1 MLLIFYHAKLQTVS
15 PQNYRLTLPRQN
27 VNRRFFYRNR
37 IVQFASCL
45 FRSLPWNPNS
55 PKLLS
60 EFLFL
65 TDVVIQAHVSSFL
78 HYQKVDFL
86 LKASIK
92 KLTIVEDFIEKWED
106 LILASDFW
114 WSENSKKSA
123 IGFDCPWFVFLHNQ
137 RLDIIHQGVNRFDSP
152 WFVFPYNQRL
162 DIIHQGVNRKLVQ
175 LWRPIVPKNRLFG
188 SLVGSSGIPKI
199 PKYAIDIV
207 SFQGSNCFPPKLQ
220 AYLPSASCQSN
231 VFFTWRGVLYWEA
244 VFISLYGNSNRLRLL
259 AVFVFDWRP
268 YSYSYFSISRSLI
281 S

>member
-1 MLLIFYHAKLQTVS
+1 MPNSKLFPPKTTDWLSLGKMSIEGFFTWIGLFNSQAVS
-15 PQNYRLTLPRQN
+15 FVLCLGIQIVRNCSVSFCFWLTSLFKLMFL
-27 VNRRFFYRNR
+27 RFFFTRR
-37 IVQFASCL
+37 LI
-45 FRSLPWNPNS
+45 
-55 PKLLS
+55 
-60 EFLFL
+60 
-65 TDVVIQAHVSSFL
+65 
-78 HYQKVDFL
+78 FL

-106 LILASDFW
+106 LILAWDFW

-123 IGFDCPWFVFLHNQ
+123 IGFDCLWFVFLHNQ

-152 WFVFPYNQRL
+152 WFVFPYNERL

-231 VFFTWRGVLYWEA
+231 VFFYLKGRALLRSCLYFFAWE
-244 VFISLYGNSNRLRLL
+244 FK
-259 AVFVFDWRP
+259 
-268 YSYSYFSISRSLI
+268 
-281 S
+281 